1 MARSWLATIFCVTCL
16 GLITQ
21 VNIAKAGLEDI
32 LYEKGQLT
40 KEEWLKVKAE
50 KERASN
56 EQDKLEDQLLLI
68 QTNPHGRKG
77 LLFSSDDGN
86 FEMQIG
92 VRVQLRYSSPQDS
105 DSLTAGSQSN
115 FDDKGVSS
123 FRIRRARFYI
133 GGYGYQPWLKYYFEY
148 DVSSNTL
155 LDWRVDVAKY
165 KWAKLRVGQWKI
177 NYNRERVDS
186 AANQQFVDR
195 SIVNAPFTLDRQIG
209 AMLYGDLF
217 AGTPA
222 YLIYNVGVF
231 TGVGINQPHNDD
243 KHMLYLARLQWNFL
257 GRDLLFSQ
265 SDVEYTEN
273 PTGSLAFAAAHN
285 QADRFN
291 FPTTTREAG
300 VVDGQFEIN
309 QAMEEIAFKYRGFSF
324 QQEFHV
330 KEVYNQANK
339 VKTKS
344 LGAYAQAGYFP
355 HALIDIIPAP
365 LEVAFRSAFV
375 DPDDTANNDVQRE
388 QTVAVNWF
396 FSGHSNKLTLDYSHL
411 TQDAGIVTTV
421 DRVRL
426 QWDISF

>member
-1 MARSWLATIFCVTCL
+1 MTRLWLAKIVCVIGI
-16 GLITQ
+16 GLIIPAS
-21 VNIAKAGLEDI
+21 IAQAGLEDI

-40 KEEWLKVKAE
+40 KEEWLKVKVE
-50 KERASN
+50 KERTSN

-68 QTNPHGRKG
+68 QTMPHGRKG
-77 LLFSSDDGN
+77 LEFRSDDGN

-92 VRVQLRYSSPQDS
+92 VRLQFRYSSPQEG
-105 DSLTAGSQSN
+105 DSLTVGSKSS
-115 FDDKGVSS
+115 FDDKEVSS
-123 FRIRRARFYI
+123 FRVRRARLYI
-133 GGYGYQPWLKYYFEY
+133 GGYGYQSWLKYYFEY
-148 DVSSNTL
+148 DVPSNTL

-186 AANQQFVDR
+186 SANQQFADR

-209 AMLYGDLF
+209 AMFYADLF

-231 TGVGINQPHNDD
+231 TGTGINQAQNDD
-243 KHMLYLARLQWNFL
+243 TNMLYMARLQWNFF
-257 GRDLLFSQ
+257 GRDLPFSQ

-285 QADRFN
+285 QADRFD
-291 FPTTTREAG
+291 FPTATRAAG
-300 VVDGQFEIN
+300 VVDGQFIID
-309 QAMEEIAFKYRGFSF
+309 QAMEEIAFKYRGFSL

-355 HALIDIIPAP
+355 HALIDVIPAP
-365 LEVAFRSAFV
+365 LEVAFRYAFV
-375 DPDDTANNDVQRE
+375 DPNETVRNDVLRE
-388 QTVAVNWF
+388 QTFAINWF
-396 FSGHSNKLTLDYSHL
+396 FSGHSNKLTFDYSHL
-411 TQDAGIVTTV
+411 TQDAGLVTAV
-421 DRVRL
+421 DRARL